1 MKIAKRITLA
11 IAIMLSL
18 SSISSLK
25 AQTVNLLNGSD
36 LSNWDFTLADESVD
50 PTTVFGMKNGVLH
63 IKGKP
68 FGFMSTKETYSNYQL
83 HVEWKWP
90 IEGTNSGVFIHVQ
103 KNGKPFPNTIEC
115 QLHSGNAGDFVVMG
129 GADIKQTNIAEGEK
143 RPNFI
148 NVKRREMSS
157 EHPIGEWNSMDIT
170 CLDGTVT
177 VYVNG
182 VLQNIGTESKNKSG
196 HIALQSEGGDIL
208 FRDVRVTPLP
218 VK

>member
-1 MKIAKRITLA
+1 MKILRRVTLA
-11 IAIMLSL
+11 TAVLLSMGL
-18 SSISSLK
+18 FSTAK
-25 AQTVNLLNGSD
+25 AQTINLLNGSD

-50 PTTVFGMKNGVLH
+50 AAKVFGMKNGVLH
-63 IKGKP
+63 IKGQP
-68 FGFMSTKETYSNYQL
+68 FGFMSTKEVFTNYQL

-90 IEGTNSGVFIHVQ
+90 IEPSNSGVFVYVQ

-129 GADIKQTNIAEGEK
+129 GADIKETNIAEGAE

-148 NVKRREMSS
+148 NVKRREISS
-157 EHPIGEWNSMDIT
+157 ERVVGEWNSMDIT
-170 CLDGTVT
+170 CKDGAIT

-182 VLQNIGTESKNKSG
+182 VLQNVGTESKHKSG

-208 FRDVRVTPLP
+208 FRDVRLTPLP
-218 VK
+218 